1 MIILVLIATMNI
13 IISMTLKVV
22 DIDGT
27 SQLLTTE
34 LAEDKTYMKW
44 CNYWDQVII
53 TIIIII
59 AIVIKFQTVIPI
71 PDSQ

>member
-44 CNYWDQVII
+44 CNYWDQVVTLDNHLLLILI
-53 TIIIII
+53 L
-59 AIVIKFQTVIPI
+59 
-71 PDSQ
+71 S

>member
-53 TIIIII
+53 TIIIVINI
-59 AIVIKFQTVIPI
+59 TIVIKFQTVIS
-71 PDSQ
+71 DSQ

>member
-13 IISMTLKVV
+13 IISMTSKVV